1 MKTYTVDHLFQLLLG
16 LSLTLFLSLIFPIAQ
31 IKAENISTL
40 AVVKVPCP
48 KLEVTRLLVADNEPK
63 DVLFLYPVSS
73 RQLDSTRQ
81 SQLILEKKIKVSDL
95 EAITKLADQS
105 LADKDTCEQANAFN
119 TDNTEGAV
127 TIPDSLSLE
136 KKFKIWLGLRSL
148 LAMQNTNLP
157 ITIDSK
163 LIWNDTGINLV
174 AGQEYHFQAT
184 GQWTDWTIT
193 SNADGY
199 ESPNF
204 LLKLSEGLRRM
215 PNSPWFSL
223 IGSIDKAQ
231 DSFFLIGTNKQFIAP
246 KTGRLYCFA
255 NDVIIAYGNNR
266 DSIQL
271 TVTSLT

>member
-31 IKAENISTL
+31 IKAENLSTL

-119 TDNTEGAV
+119 TEGAV
-127 TIPDSLSLE
+127 AIPDSLSLE
-136 KKFKIWLGLRSL
+136 KKNLRFGLGYVPCLQCKTQISL
-148 LAMQNTNLP
+148 
-157 ITIDSK
+157 
-163 LIWNDTGINLV
+163 
-174 AGQEYHFQAT
+174 
-184 GQWTDWTIT
+184 
-193 SNADGY
+193 
-199 ESPNF
+199 
-204 LLKLSEGLRRM
+204 
-215 PNSPWFSL
+215 
-223 IGSIDKAQ
+223 
-231 DSFFLIGTNKQFIAP
+231 
-246 KTGRLYCFA
+246 
-255 NDVIIAYGNNR
+255 
-266 DSIQL
+266 
-271 TVTSLT
+271 